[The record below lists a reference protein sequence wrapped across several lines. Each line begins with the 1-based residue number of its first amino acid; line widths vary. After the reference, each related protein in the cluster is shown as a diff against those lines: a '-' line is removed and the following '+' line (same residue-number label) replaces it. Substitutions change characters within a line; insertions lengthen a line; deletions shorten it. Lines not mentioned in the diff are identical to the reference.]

1 MKQNGKIAR
10 WNDAKGFGF
19 IETEAGESYFFHI
32 TAVKQE
38 GERPEAGLEVSFTA
52 EKDKQG
58 RNRAGLVDL
67 GTDSGLT
74 GVNLPSSK
82 ALMIGVGVV
91 FLLALYVLSALGY
104 LPAST
109 ATSYLVMSGL
119 TAAIYAFDKR
129 QAQKSAHRVSEITLH
144 SFAVLGGWPGA
155 MIAQQVLRHKSSK
168 AEFRKTFWLTVIAN
182 LVILAL
188 LLWLYGA
195 RTVTVVTSN
204 SVF

>member
-1 MKQNGKIAR
+1 MKLNGKIAR

-38 GERPEAGLEVSFTA
+38 SERPEAGSEVSFGA

-58 RNRAGLVDL
+58 RNRAAWVDL
-67 GTDSGLT
+67 GSDTGLA
-74 GVNLPSSK
+74 GVSLPK
-82 ALMIGVGVV
+82 PKTLKIGLGLV
-91 FLLALYVLSALGY
+91 FLLILYVLSATDF

-109 ATSYLVMSGL
+109 ANSYLIMSAL
-119 TAAIYAFDKR
+119 TAALYAFDKR

-155 MIAQQVLRHKSSK
+155 LMAQQVLRHKSSK
-168 AEFRKTFWLTVIAN
+168 LKFQKTFWLSVIAN

-188 LLWLYGA
+188 LLWLYA
-195 RTVTVVTSN
+195 TRTVTVVG
-204 SVF
+204 